1 MNKLLTA
8 LALAFAL
15 TACASM
21 KYGSAA
27 SPDKIKQYA
36 ADSTSSEEIANCMLQ
51 RRICKGMTYRQVEL
65 TIGYPTGFAST
76 HNLEIY
82 RYGTASAFYRGQVAF
97 ENGKVVSRTRYY

>member
-1 MNKLLTA
+1 MNKLLTTLA
-8 LALAFAL
+8 LALAL

-27 SPDKIKQYA
+27 SPEKVKQYV
-36 ADSTSSEEIANCMLQ
+36 ADSTSSERIANCMLQ

-65 TIGYPTGFAST
+65 TIGYPSGFAST

-82 RYGTASAFYRGQVAF
+82 RYNRASAMYVGQVAF
-97 ENGKVVSRTRYY
+97 ENGRVVSRTRYY